1 MKKFD
6 AAEMT
11 TKLIN
16 DWLEQTRGLPITL
29 QLTKLSFAVIGGL
42 EAAYELGKKA
52 EAKSW
57 IAEAIDEI
65 LADEAADGPE
75 GVDGPDDAGVFG
87 VGPDDEIPF

>member
-1 MKKFD
+1 MKTFD

-11 TKLIN
+11 NKLIN

-42 EAAYELGKKA
+42 EAAYEFGKKA

-57 IAEAIDEI
+57 ISEAIDEI
-65 LADEAADGPE
+65 IADEAADGPQGE
-75 GVDGPDDAGVFG
+75 NGP
-87 VGPDDEIPF
+87 DEIPF